1 MGIADLVDGM
11 AVEGISGNNCPA
23 VASWL
28 AAIGSADSGCIAVG
42 CVQYIAVEGSVCTAC
57 LAVADEGTLCLA
69 IAAEGTSCLAV
80 AADGTSCLVAAA
92 EGTACLAVAG

>member
-42 CVQYIAVEGSVCTAC
+42 CMQYIAVEGSACTAC
-57 LAVADEGTLCLA
+57 LAVADEGTSIYNNITIKCHLL
-69 IAAEGTSCLAV
+69 SCRNNLDLFV
-80 AADGTSCLVAAA
+80 SYSNSLS
-92 EGTACLAVAG
+92 